1 MIGKTSILIILYCL
15 IAIRFSYSQDE
26 AAQERIEQLFIQVNL
41 CNEKNDHVGIVR
53 TLVEILKIDGT
64 NIMARQQLLSA
75 LRSYLDEV
83 VRNKELL
90 NSCSLVLGEDYKR
103 FVTPVLVKYFKFN
116 ESDEVK
122 KLFTQIYRGN
132 KAQFKVHLAPL
143 FEMNRDQNPE
153 LYKDII
159 TLLKPYVQ
167 ESEISEY
174 IFLKLLSEPEKDLS
188 IILNELDLKMEN
200 VAFCTDSTEFFRV
213 FHLYNKN
220 NPNRNSNII
229 NQLKANVFNHI
240 KFSDPVFSAVYY
252 YNTGNEEKLNE
263 VIQKINSSNQPL
275 KISFHD
281 LLQIDIKKYPE
292 MAKKLVM
299 AFEPHFPRELD
310 VALFN
315 NEELIQLGFTFR
327 LIGRES
333 GADKIFQSVSLESYD
348 LLKLYNE
355 RHFDQFD
362 ALLKETQNSKLLNDI
377 KEYDLLNL
385 DLSIDTLRA
394 RSLLTAAL
402 EKISNNEFQNY
413 DDRFLYDYSKICYKL
428 GINSHDLF
436 SELVNRINPLN
447 TNFGKI
453 VPWAIAC
460 IHTGDEDRADRLLSQ
475 LEVYG
480 PSEDI
485 SYLRSELSYWNKIG
499 FQSKLITDH
508 LLKIRISNEQKGEI
522 LYTPE
527 QETNTILGNVT
538 EKNYY
543 ALLIGVET
551 YLDKSMNLKFPVND
565 MKKLKDILTE
575 DYLFNENNIVTL
587 ANPDRNKIFDTFQSL
602 KSKISESDNF
612 LVFYA
617 GHGQYE
623 ENMEQGFWIPAD
635 GTKYNTTN
643 WISNAEIVSL
653 LKGIKAKHTLLIADA
668 CFSGSI
674 FITRDAIINYDKA
687 IEIAYSLESKT
698 GLTSGANTPVPDKSI
713 FLEFLLKRLKDNNE
727 KYLFAENLYLDF
739 RDAVTNNSITGQ
751 RPLYGELDGD
761 KGGQFIFIKRY

>member
-1 MIGKTSILIILYCL
+1 MSKTYLLIILCCL
-15 IAIRFSYSQDE
+15 ISIRFSYSQDE
-26 AAQERIEQLFIQVNL
+26 AAEERIEQLFTMVNL
-41 CNEKNDHVGIVR
+41 CNEKNDHLGIVR

-64 NIMARQQLLSA
+64 NIMARQQLLST
-75 LRSYLDEV
+75 LRIYLDEV

-90 NSCSLVLGEDYKR
+90 NSCSLVLGEDYNR

-116 ESDEVK
+116 ESDEIK

-143 FEMNRDQNPE
+143 FEMNPDQNPE
-153 LYKDII
+153 LYKEII

-167 ESEISEY
+167 ENEISEY
-174 IFLKLLSEPEKDLS
+174 IFLQLLLEPKKDLN
-188 IILNELDLKMEN
+188 ILLNELDLKMDN
-200 VAFCTDSTEFFRV
+200 VSFCNDSTEFSRV
-213 FHLYNKN
+213 LELYYKKNPYRNSTLISEIKTNIFHL
-220 NPNRNSNII
+220 I
-229 NQLKANVFNHI
+229 Q
-240 KFSDPVFSAVYY
+240 FSDPISSSIYY

-263 VIQKINSSNQPL
+263 VIERIKVSARPL

-281 LLQIDIKKYPE
+281 LLQIDIKKNPE
-292 MAKKLVM
+292 MAKKMIM
-299 AFEPHFPRELD
+299 AFEPYFPKELD

-315 NEELIQLGFTFR
+315 NQELIQLGLTLH

-333 GADKIFQSVSLESYD
+333 GADKIFHSISLENYD

-362 ALLKETQNSKLLNDI
+362 ALLKESQNSDLINDI
-377 KEYDLLNL
+377 NEYDLLNL
-385 DLSIDTLRA
+385 DISIDTLRA
-394 RSLLTAAL
+394 RSLIAAVL
-402 EKISNNEFQNY
+402 EKISNNKFQDY
-413 DDRFLYDYSKICYKL
+413 DDRFLYEYSKICYKL
-428 GINSHDLF
+428 SIDSHNIF
-436 SELVNRINPLN
+436 IELVNRINPLD

-460 IHTGDEDRADRLLSQ
+460 IHTGDEDRADRLLNQ
-475 LEVYG
+475 LEIYG
-480 PSEDI
+480 PSEDV
-485 SYLRSELSYWNKIG
+485 SYLRSELSYWSKTR

-508 LLKIRISNEQKGEI
+508 LLKIKISNEQKSEI
-522 LYTPE
+522 LYTPA
-527 QETNTILGNVT
+527 QESTGLLVNVG
-538 EKNYY
+538 ENNYY
-543 ALLIGVET
+543 ALLIGVEK

-565 MKKLKDILTE
+565 MNKLRNILTE

-602 KSKISESDNF
+602 KSKITEYDNF

-617 GHGQYE
+617 GHGQFE
-623 ENMEQGFWIPAD
+623 ENMDQGFWIPSD
-635 GTKYNTTN
+635 GTKYNTAN
-643 WISNAEIVSL
+643 WISNDEIVSL

-674 FITRDAIINYDKA
+674 FITRDVIINYDKA
-687 IEIAYSLESKT
+687 VEVAYSLESKT
-698 GLTSGANTPVPDKSI
+698 ALTSGANAPVPDKSI
-713 FLEFLLKRLKDNNE
+713 FLEFLLKRLKENNE

-761 KGGQFIFIKRY
+761 KGGQFIFIKR